1 MKITDEI
8 IDKINLLY
16 LKIGTY
22 SGVAKEIGCAP
33 STVKKY
39 IKKDY
44 QFSNSVLIKKF
55 NSIITPVQKEKFL
68 NSNNWGEFCTLSDE
82 EREEMKDLW
91 EEMAI

>member
-1 MKITDEI
+1 MKITNEI

-44 QFSNSVLIKKF
+44 QIPNNIPIKKF
-55 NSIITPVQKEKFL
+55 NSIITPVQREKFL
-68 NSNNWGEFCTLSDE
+68 GSNNWGEFCILSNE
-82 EREEMKDLW
+82 EREEMKELW
-91 EEMAI
+91 EEMVI